1 MRRRNDEFLTLPLF
15 VEGEKLISE
24 EAQFELVVEGV
35 DEQFQHDGRR
45 PLQCFTIKMPL
56 PLYLE
61 FKRNVQ
67 HLQSIVDPAEKTR
80 YTMTAFV
87 NGTVKKVI
95 LPGLKKL
102 QRELLLK
109 SAS

>member
-1 MRRRNDEFLTLPLF
+1 MGRRNDEFLTLPLF
-15 VEGEKLISE
+15 ADNEEPISD
-24 EAQFELVVEGV
+24 EAQFELVIEGV
-35 DEQFQHDGRR
+35 DEQFEYDGRR

-61 FKRNVQ
+61 FKRDVQ
-67 HLQSIVDPAEKTR
+67 HLQAIADPADKTR

-102 QRELLLK
+102 RKELLLK
-109 SAS
+109 TAS

>member
-1 MRRRNDEFLTLPLF
+1 MRRRNDEFLSLPLF
-15 VEGEKLISE
+15 TEDEQPLSE
-24 EAQFELVVEGV
+24 EVQFELVVEGV
-35 DEQFQHDGRR
+35 DEQFEYDVRR

-61 FKRNVQ
+61 FKRDVR
-67 HLQSIVDPAEKTR
+67 HLQAIADPADKTR

-87 NGTVKKVI
+87 NSTVKRVI

-109 SAS
+109 AAS

>member
-15 VEGEKLISE
+15 SLEEQVISE

-35 DEQFQHDGRR
+35 DEQFEYDGRR

-61 FKRNVQ
+61 FKKDVLR
-67 HLQSIVDPAEKTR
+67 LQAIAHPTEKTR

-102 QRELLLK
+102 QQELLMK
-109 SAS
+109 AAS